1 MTHTDRTEFLGLEY
15 DRLSFDAVILRL
27 ASVCAVS
34 PYSYIV
40 TPNVDHVIRLSSSPD
55 LAAIYR
61 QAALC
66 LCDSRVLKLLAR
78 LGGVRLPL
86 VAGSD
91 LTHALMTDVVQ
102 PGDRLAIVGATPQ
115 LVNTLRAK
123 LPDVEILH
131 YVAPMGLREDAVAR
145 QTAAAFVTA
154 AQARFTFFAVGSPQQ
169 EMIAR
174 DVLCFGQATGIGL
187 CIGASLEFLTGDQKR
202 APRILQLTGLEWAHR
217 LASNPSRMWRRY
229 LVDGM
234 AIFPLFVRSRHA
246 RWLRWLVIGGAFA
259 LAMASVNL
267 LVYRQAGKSGDA
279 YKPLSGNARQPQTV
293 ALAPA
298 VPIDLPPPDLV
309 RPLTAEQAVEAN
321 AERHFVARPDKPA
334 AGLSL
339 TADMPGRLNALAC
352 LTQAVYYEA
361 ASEGI
366 DGGRAV
372 AQVVIN
378 RIHHPGYPA
387 SVCSVVYQGSERQTG
402 CQFSFT
408 CDGSLQ
414 RIPNPAIWN
423 RSRKI
428 AESALAGHVFAPV
441 GHATHYHADYVVPYW
456 ADSLDK
462 TIQIGRHIFYR
473 LRGSLGES
481 RTFGQGYS
489 AQEAIPF
496 VPPPVL
502 PDPVLPGPMVVPA
515 IPSLIA
521 DSPVQAPL
529 SNKIEPVAVTSRPI
543 ADTSQGTLIADGAS
557 QIRAAK
563 RRTPS
568 VDCPTVGSE
577 DRQIRPLAPNKA
589 LATGQLANC

>member
-1 MTHTDRTEFLGLEY
+1 MHTDRREFLGVEY
-15 DRLSFDAVILRL
+15 DRLSFDAVIHRL
-27 ASVCAVS
+27 SDARAVS

-40 TPNVDHVIRLSSSPD
+40 TPNVDHVVRLHSSAD
-55 LAAIYR
+55 LAPIYR

-66 LCDSRVLKLLAR
+66 LCDSRVLRLLAK
-78 LGGVRLPL
+78 LGGVRLPV

-91 LTHALMTDVVQ
+91 LTHALMTDVVR

-115 LVNTLRAK
+115 VVDTLRAR
-123 LPDVEILH
+123 LPEVEILH

-145 QTAAAFVTA
+145 QTAAAFVA
-154 AQARFTFFAVGSPQQ
+154 ATQARFTFFAVGSPQQ

-174 DVLCFGQATGIGL
+174 DVLGFAQATGVGL
-187 CIGASLEFLTGDQKR
+187 CIGASLEFLTGEQKR
-202 APRILQLTGLEWAHR
+202 APRILQVTGLEWAHR

-234 AIFPLFVRSRHA
+234 AIFPLFMRSRHA
-246 RWLRWLVIGGAFA
+246 RRLRWLVVGGALA
-259 LAMASVNL
+259 LAVAAVGL
-267 LVYRQAGKSGDA
+267 LVHRQVGKSNA
-279 YKPLSGNARQPQTV
+279 PNKPLSGNDGQSHTV
-293 ALAPA
+293 ALAA
-298 VPIDLPPPDLV
+298 VVPIDLPPPDLV
-309 RPLTAEQAVEAN
+309 RQLTTEQAVELN
-321 AERHFVARPDKPA
+321 AERPFVARPDKPA

-339 TADMPGRLNALAC
+339 AAGMPGRLNALAC

-361 ASEGI
+361 ASEGM

-378 RIHHPGYPA
+378 RIHHAGYPA
-387 SVCSVVYQGSERQTG
+387 SVCGVVYQGSERQTG

-414 RIPNPAIWN
+414 RIPNPAIWD
-423 RSRKI
+423 RSHKI

-441 GHATHYHADYVVPYW
+441 GHATYYHADYVVPYW

-481 RTFGQGYS
+481 RTFRQGYI
-489 AQEAIPF
+489 AQEAIPLA
-496 VPPPVL
+496 PPPVL
-502 PDPVLPGPMVVPA
+502 PDPVLPGPIVVPA

-521 DSPVQAPL
+521 DGPVQAPL
-529 SNKIEPVAVTSRPI
+529 NNKVDPVAVTSLPM
-543 ADTSQGTLIADGAS
+543 ADISTGTLIADRDAPA
-557 QIRAAK
+557 RTTK

-568 VDCPTVGSE
+568 IDCPVVGS
-577 DRQIRPLAPNKA
+577 DDKKIRPLAPNKA
-589 LATGQLANC
+589 QAIGQAAGC